1 VFWIELAGRDAGDPA
16 VLEAQLAV
24 PYAYAQLHADAQAL
38 ERYETAIANFQTA
51 DADID
56 ATIAAIREGKLVE
69 GLMNRNPGDQM
80 GWFQT
85 VHDLPLMPHA
95 SLLTPVIAGNQ
106 FQEAFKN
113 YRDLQFLSYNL
124 AEWHDNLGVFGDML
138 ATRRQGF
145 AERLPRIR
153 QQAQASGQDIAHL
166 QERSDAN
173 AAALKQAED
182 AQDGVAFADVNE
194 RALQQRL
201 QRVTDTLASLPP
213 DADATLAEARERL
226 RRVAGALAWQ
236 LAHEYPERVWHAK
249 KGQQQ
254 TESALADARAH
265 DAELAQA
272 ERDEPVR
279 FADFARRIAE
289 LDARLNVL
297 APRVAALSTE
307 QQSALQEIAIVEL
320 KAQKE
325 RLAAYTAQARYAVAQ
340 LYDRATEPKE
350 GDHAVQP

>member
-1 VFWIELAGRDAGDPA
+1 MCSSDL
-16 VLEAQLAV
+16 
-24 PYAYAQLHADAQAL
+24 
-38 ERYETAIANFQTA
+38 
-51 DADID
+51 
-56 ATIAAIREGKLVE
+56 KLVE
-69 GLMNRNPGDQM
+69 GLMARNPGAQM

-85 VHDLPLMPHA
+85 VRDLPLMPHA
-95 SLLTPVIAGNQ
+95 RLLTPVIAGNG

-113 YRDLQFLSYNL
+113 YRDLQFLAWNL
-124 AEWHDNLGVFGDML
+124 AGWRDNLGVFGDML

-153 QQAQASGQDIAHL
+153 AQQQASGQNIDEL
-166 QERSDAN
+166 QRRSDAN
-173 AAALKQAED
+173 AADLKQAEA
-182 AQDGVAFADVNE
+182 AQDGAAFADAGE

-201 QRVTDTLASLPP
+201 QRVADTLAQLPP
-213 DADATLAEARERL
+213 DADPGLAEAHERL

-236 LAHEYPERVWHAK
+236 LAHEYPARAWDAK

-254 TESALADARAH
+254 TEAALADARAR
-265 DAELAQA
+265 DAHLAQA
-272 ERDEPVR
+272 EHDEPAR
-279 FADFARRIAE
+279 FEDFARRIAG
-289 LDARLNVL
+289 LDARLNIL

-307 QQSALQEIAIVEL
+307 QQAALQDIAIVEL
-320 KAQKE
+320 DAQKE